1 MAPDLVVE
9 IMSPDDRWQDVRVK
23 LREYFSIGVTW
34 VWVVEPEIR
43 KVLVFRSTTDVEEY
57 QEEDSL
63 HGEGVLEGFEVK
75 VSDLFVD

>member
-1 MAPDLVVE
+1 M
-9 IMSPDDRWQDVRVK
+9 
-23 LREYFSIGVTW
+23 
-34 VWVVEPEIR
+34 VWVVGPEIR

-63 HGEGVLEGFEVK
+63 HGEGVLARFEVK